1 MALSKPALCYLCTDS
16 PPVHGGRCKPCNAL
30 LGRARTA
37 SKPLGAWDEFL
48 DVSKEHRT
56 KFYRHGHGL
65 MGQDLKA
72 SIEETISE
80 SYSEKEMEA
89 WIKDGKY
96 LDKEDMTK
104 KYEGKP
110 EQLKKHIAED
120 EDTLLRCA

>member
-1 MALSKPALCYLCTDS
+1 MALSKPAALCYLCTEAES
-16 PPVHGGRCKPCNAL
+16 VHGGRCKPCNAL

-37 SKPLGAWDEFL
+37 CNPLDTWDQFL
-48 DVSKEHRT
+48 EVSKEHRT

-89 WIKDGKY
+89 WIN
-96 LDKEDMTK
+96 KEDMTK

-110 EQLKKHIAED
+110 HQL
-120 EDTLLRCA
+120 